1 MAIESASPM
10 DEPWIRQL
18 LKSCGLPQEDLHR
31 DHFKHFLV
39 YKEKGL
45 ILGVVGLEIHGRIA
59 LLRSLA
65 VDGRHRHR
73 GIASQLLGE
82 IEDYGR
88 SQDIEKFYLLTTSA
102 AEFFA
107 KRGYQKIDR
116 KLAPPEIKA
125 TREFQDLCPESSVC
139 LTKDLGGINDYQA

>member
-1 MAIESASPM
+1 MAIEFASPV

-18 LKSCGLPQEDLHR
+18 LKSCGLPQEDLPR
-31 DHFKHFLV
+31 DHFKHFIV

-45 ILGVVGLEIHGRIA
+45 ILGVVGLEIFGRIA

-65 VDGRHRHR
+65 VARRHRHR
-73 GIASQLLGE
+73 GIASQMIAK
-82 IEDYGR
+82 IEEYGR
-88 SQDIEKFYLLTTSA
+88 SQQISKLYLLTTSA
-102 AEFFA
+102 EEFFA

-125 TREFQDLCPESSVC
+125 TREFQDLCPDSSVC
-139 LTKDLGGINDYQA
+139 LTKDLGGRP